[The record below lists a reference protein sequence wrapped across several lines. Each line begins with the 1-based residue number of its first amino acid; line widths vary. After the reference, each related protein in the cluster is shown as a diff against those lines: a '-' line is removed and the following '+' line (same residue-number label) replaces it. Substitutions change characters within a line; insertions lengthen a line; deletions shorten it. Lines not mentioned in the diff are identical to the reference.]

1 MFESTQSGIGLAAMA
16 CTLAFAA
23 WGDWKRWRISNA
35 LLASSALTAL
45 CLATLISPGIGVSGC
60 LLGGL
65 TGIALFLPHYLM
77 RGMAA
82 GDVKLLGVIGMYAGP
97 QMTVEIALVSAL
109 VGGLWACVVIAR
121 RKMSALAPAD
131 ADRGSVQQD
140 RRRQA
145 ALQHYSG
152 EPLIAKEPGR
162 LQAIPYGVVM
172 AIGTAIVV
180 AAAEVWPGG

>member
-1 MFESTQSGIGLAAMA
+1 MALGLALFIA
-16 CTLAFAA
+16 
-23 WGDWKRWRISNA
+23 
-35 LLASSALTAL
+35 
-45 CLATLISPGIGVSGC
+45 PGIGVLGC

-97 QMTVEIALVSAL
+97 RMTVEIALVSAL

-121 RKMSALAPAD
+121 RKISVLAPTD
-131 ADRGSVQQD
+131 A
-140 RRRQA
+140 RRESGQGGRHTQT
-145 ALQHYSG
+145 ALQHYLG
-152 EPLIAKEPGR
+152 EPLTEEVPGR

-172 AIGTAIVV
+172 AIGASIVML
-180 AAAEVWPGG
+180 AAEVWPSG